1 MRRPGRIRE
10 RALRVKNRLHCLAEE
25 NSTFPSLPRSGFVQR
40 IGLFPQSRRES
51 RWRKAGSLRIG
62 EHCGRNAVGRN
73 RGGAMGIEWTS
84 SLVLSHV
91 AGECEVAGELA
102 RQESAGL

>member
-1 MRRPGRIRE
+1 MTKANIHEDRKRFFICAPDRTW
-10 RALRVKNRLHCLAEE
+10 CEE
-25 NSTFPSLPRSGFVQR
+25 WSVER
-40 IGLFPQSRRES
+40 IGFFPQSRRES